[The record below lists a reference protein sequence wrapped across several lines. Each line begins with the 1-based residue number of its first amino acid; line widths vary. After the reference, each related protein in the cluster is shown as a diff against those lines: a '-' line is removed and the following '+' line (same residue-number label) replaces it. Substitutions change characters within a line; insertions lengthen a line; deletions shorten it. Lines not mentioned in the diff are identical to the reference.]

1 MGTLRKYDLQHT
13 KCQVFFETGTGL
25 GHSLKHALDNG
36 NFSTL
41 YSSEIHA
48 PTAERASMLFA
59 SHPQVHILHSDST
72 TALTSILREVPSTT
86 PIFFFLDAHFPG
98 EVEVGYNYAENTPNG
113 VTMPL
118 QEELQLIRQLR
129 PNAMDVIVV
138 DDLKLYED
146 GPFENG
152 QISNNFANI
161 PPSWRNLDFVHA
173 LFPDKTIEKSYLDDG
188 YLILK
193 PHSSNFSLKKL
204 SAGYRI
210 KRTIKKNVARLFG

>member
-1 MGTLRKYDLQHT
+1 MGTLRKYDLRYTH
-13 KCQVFFETGTGL
+13 CQVFFETGTGL

-48 PTAERASMLFA
+48 PTAERASALFA
-59 SHPQVHILHSDST
+59 PHPQVHILHSDST
-72 TALTSILREVPSTT
+72 TALDSILREVPSTT

-98 EVEVGYNYAENTPNG
+98 EVEVGYTYAKNMPNSI
-113 VTMPL
+113 TMPV
-118 QEELQLIRQLR
+118 QEELQLIHQLR
-129 PNAMDVIVV
+129 PDAMDVIVV

-152 QISNNFANI
+152 QISDNFANI

-173 LFPDKTIEKSYLDDG
+173 LFPEKTIEKSYLDDG

-193 PHSSNFSLKKL
+193 SNSSNFSLKKL

-210 KRTIKKNVARLFG
+210 KRTIKKNVARFLG